1 MNRTDLHNTVLEFV
15 GTHEHWD
22 AGATHILPNVTLD
35 KARQMNFQING
46 DTAVEETHKYKFD
59 DGKFIITMMWNEE
72 ADYDHIN
79 EQANKFML
87 DALGIVSV
95 LTGTV
100 FAHMERA

>member
-1 MNRTDLHNTVLEFV
+1 
-15 GTHEHWD
+15 
-22 AGATHILPNVTLD
+22 
-35 KARQMNFQING
+35 
-46 DTAVEETHKYKFD
+46 
-59 DGKFIITMMWNEE
+59 MMWNEE